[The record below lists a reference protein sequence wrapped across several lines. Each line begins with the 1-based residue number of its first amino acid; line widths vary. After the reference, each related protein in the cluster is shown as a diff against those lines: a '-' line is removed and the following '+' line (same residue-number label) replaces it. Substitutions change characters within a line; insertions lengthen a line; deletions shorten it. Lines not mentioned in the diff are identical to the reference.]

1 MHCTNIGM
9 RFGGKKDTRHIREY
23 VFFIMNCTMALQEKE
38 RGTLKM
44 AEVTSIFNE
53 IDDALKE
60 DPSRTK
66 GIEATYQFD
75 LDEGDSV
82 YQLVLN
88 GADSYSTEGEKET
101 PDCTL
106 KMAAED
112 FEKMARGNPNG
123 TQAFMSGKLKIKGN
137 MGLALKLQD
146 ILASYNSATQ

>member
-1 MHCTNIGM
+1 
-9 RFGGKKDTRHIREY
+9 
-23 VFFIMNCTMALQEKE
+23 
-38 RGTLKM
+38 M
-44 AEVTSIFNE
+44 AEVKEIFDE
-53 IDDALKE
+53 VDSAIKE
-60 DPSRTK
+60 DSSRTK

-75 LDEGDSV
+75 LDGGESV

-106 KMAAED
+106 QLSSED
-112 FEKMARGNPNG
+112 FEKMARGNLNG

-146 ILASYNSATQ
+146 VLSNYNSPAQ